1 MRLYDE
7 YMRLPEEYMLTH
19 DIDWFCFVNR
29 RYLIHFASNG
39 SLIPEFAA
47 NVEQL
52 FFAQRAV
59 IRLPFLR
66 HNELRYNRR
75 HIEELSRLEDY
86 DEIRYLDSFELFAN
100 KGFYSFDY
108 EWDEERREG
117 EYKLI
122 VGPSY
127 SDIDIFL
134 DNFLQFLP
142 QVSTRDMEMFRG
154 IMNQIESL

>member
-7 YMRLPEEYMLTH
+7 YMLTR
-19 DIDWFCFVNR
+19 DIDWFCCVDR

-52 FFAQRAV
+52 YFAQRAV

-86 DEIRYLDSFELFAN
+86 DEIRYLSSFELFAN
-100 KGFYSFDY
+100 KGFFSFDY
-108 EWDEERREG
+108 EWDEERTGG

-122 VGPSY
+122 VGPTY
-127 SDIDIFL
+127 RDIDMFPDYI
-134 DNFLQFLP
+134 LQFLP
-142 QVSTRDMEMFRG
+142 QVSIRDIDIRYRDMFRDL
-154 IMNQIESL
+154 MSQIESL